1 MTANTSFIRGGRA
14 ALALA
19 WALAFAMPASAEV
32 AGKLLFV
39 AGSVTLE
46 RAPPV
51 ALKAGDLVET
61 GTVIATGEKS
71 RAQILMNDGARVA
84 LRASSR

>member
-1 MTANTSFIRGGRA
+1 MTMNTSSFRDGVA
-14 ALALA
+14 ALVLA
-19 WALAFAMPASAEV
+19 WALAFAAPASAEV

-46 RAPPV
+46 RTPPV
-51 ALKAGDLVET
+51 ALKAGDLIET
-61 GTVIATGEKS
+61 GTIIVTGEKS